1 MDGQATYRVY
11 CRHVPGKTEKKK
23 GLILETHSLYMYNQ
37 AHDIRT
43 VPGEQLNAEAIDD
56 KIDDIQKQASS
67 PQIA

>member
-1 MDGQATYRVY
+1 
-11 CRHVPGKTEKKK
+11 
-23 GLILETHSLYMYNQ
+23 MYNQ